1 MTSGERETTD
11 GRQFFFNLLLR
22 STLASVKYEMII
34 NENIE
39 SSHNKEEK
47 KSLFTTIAVL
57 RVSPVLSLLSTL

>member
-1 MTSGERETTD
+1 MED
-11 GRQFFFNLLLR
+11 MFFFNLLLR

-47 KSLFTTIAVL
+47 NSLFTTISVL

>member
-1 MTSGERETTD
+1 MED
-11 GRQFFFNLLLR
+11 MFFLNLLLR

-47 KSLFTTIAVL
+47 NSLFTTISVL